1 MILHTTEVMPLPNYR
16 LFLRFNNGQSGKVN
30 LADELDGEVFGALRD
45 PALFATASQHP
56 VMRTVAWAN
65 GADLAPEFLCDL
77 MQAQHQQ
84 QAA

>member
-1 MILHTTEVMPLPNYR
+1 
-16 LFLRFNNGQSGKVN
+16 LRFSSCISGEVN
-30 LADELDGEVFGALRD
+30 LAEELDEEVFGALRH

-65 GADLAPEFLCDL
+65 GADLAPEFLIDL
-77 MQAQHQQ
+77 MKVQQQQ